1 MTIEFYHNELTS
13 DFDRWAKLIS
23 AERGS
28 FAGCKVEPVDVLR
41 AHYTI
46 VDYFLELKDD
56 ALAVGGIGPKDVGLL
71 ISAVSRQQAGFGGIS
86 KWKDDYHIAAT
97 LTYGLVKDHAFHD
110 CNKRT
115 ALLCCLYYLYLIN
128 QVPSVGQREFEKLM
142 VLIADNRLRTIMHR
156 YHVKDGDDL
165 EVRIIAEFLRR
176 STRKSD
182 KRQYQVTFNELKRIL
197 ARFSVSLESPK
208 GNYIDVVRVEEQR
221 SFFGFRRNTITTKLA
236 TIGFPGWTRTVYH
249 KDIEIVRK
257 AAGLTPERGYDSKV
271 FFHGLD
277 PLKSLVNDYSGPL
290 RRLANK

>member
-1 MTIEFYHNELTS
+1 MATDFYHTELTN
-13 DFDRWAKLIS
+13 DFDRWAKLINE
-23 AERGS
+23 ERGDFS
-28 FAGCKVEPVDVLR
+28 GCKVGPLDVLR

-46 VDYFLELKDD
+46 VDYFLEMKDD

-71 ISAVSRQQAGFGGIS
+71 LSAVSRQQAGFGGVN
-86 KWKDDYHIAAT
+86 KWKDDYQLAAT

-115 ALLCCLYYLYLIN
+115 ALLCCLYFMQIIG
-128 QVPSVGQREFEKLM
+128 QVPSVGQREYEKLM
-142 VLIADNRLRTIMHR
+142 VLIADNKLSTIKSK
-156 YHVKDGDDL
+156 YHVRSGDDF
-165 EVRIIAEFLRR
+165 EVRVIAEFLRR

-182 KRQYQVTFNELKRIL
+182 KRQYLVTFNELQKIL
-197 ARFSVSLESPK
+197 SRFSVSLDSPK
-208 GNYIDVVRVEEQR
+208 GNFIDVVRIEEKSTLFGLRRR
-221 SFFGFRRNTITTKLA
+221 SIKTKLA

-257 AAGLTPERGYDSKV
+257 ATGLTPDKGCDSKV

-277 PLKSLVNDYSGPL
+277 PLKTLVNDYSGPL